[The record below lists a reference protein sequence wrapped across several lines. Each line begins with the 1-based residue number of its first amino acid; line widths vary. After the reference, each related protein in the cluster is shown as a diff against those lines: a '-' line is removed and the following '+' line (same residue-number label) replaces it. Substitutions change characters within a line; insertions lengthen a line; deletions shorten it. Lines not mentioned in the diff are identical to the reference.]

1 MLEIISLEEASR
13 LDAYVQAHPRGHF
26 MQTSLW
32 GRVKT
37 DWPWTG
43 LVLRDSAGKIRGTMA
58 LLRHDSR
65 LLPGCFF
72 YAPRGPVW
80 EDEAAFSALMD
91 AAAAYARS
99 QGALFLRIDPE
110 VPETDAAFAAMVR
123 ARGFR
128 LNQASDFSLFQP
140 RLCYVSDL
148 TGKNVQSL
156 AASYRPS
163 TRRNVRKAL
172 AGPLEVRLGDGGDLA
187 DFSEL
192 MAHTA
197 AKNGFTPRPQAYFRS
212 LLRGLGAHARLYLAE
227 LEAVPVAAAIAVFYG
242 GTASFLYSCSV
253 EEGARHHANE
263 LLQWR
268 MQTDALD
275 LGCRR
280 FDFRGVEGYPEP
292 ENPHFGLH
300 SYKRGFGAEFQAW
313 IGQLDLP
320 LRPALY
326 TLIRHLPHG

>member
-1 MLEIISLEEASR
+1 MLEILSLEEAAQ
-13 LDAYVQAHPRGHF
+13 LDAYVLSHPRGHF
-26 MQTSLW
+26 MQSSLW
-32 GRVKT
+32 GRVKS

-43 LVLRDSAGKIRGTMA
+43 LVLRGSTGEIRGSMA
-58 LLRHDSR
+58 LLRHNSH

-80 EDEAAFSALMD
+80 EDESAFSDLID

-110 VPETDAAFAAMVR
+110 VPETDLAFAAL
-123 ARGFR
+123 AKSKGFR
-128 LNQASDFSLFQP
+128 LNRAADFSLFQP

-148 TGKNVQSL
+148 TGKDPQSL

-163 TRRNVRKAL
+163 TRRNIRKAL

-187 DFSEL
+187 AFSGL
-192 MAHTA
+192 MARTA
-197 AKNGFTPRPQAYFRS
+197 ARNGFTPRPQAYFRA

-227 LEAVPVAAAIAVFYG
+227 LEAVPVAAAIAAFFG
-242 GTASFLYSCSV
+242 EAASFLYGCSG
-253 EEGARHHANE
+253 EEGERYHANE

-268 MQTDALD
+268 MQTDALE
-275 LGCRR
+275 LGCIR

-292 ENPHFGLH
+292 ENPHLGLH
-300 SYKRGFGAEFQAW
+300 NYKRGFGAQFQAW
-313 IGQLDLP
+313 LGQLDLP
-320 LRPALY
+320 LRPVLY
-326 TLIRHLPHG
+326 PLMRRLYHG